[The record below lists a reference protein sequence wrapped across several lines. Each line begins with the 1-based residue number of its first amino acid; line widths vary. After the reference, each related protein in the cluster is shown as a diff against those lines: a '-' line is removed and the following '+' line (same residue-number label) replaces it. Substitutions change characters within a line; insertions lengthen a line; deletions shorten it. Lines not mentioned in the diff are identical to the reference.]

1 MFVGTSFS
9 SPVMP
14 RTSAPQK
21 VAEPVAQ
28 DQVSAGVAL
37 DKAPSFK
44 DILALVGTTAER
56 LEPTEPDIDGP
67 YYRAGAPERSE
78 LFTETG
84 DPAKRLK
91 VMGSVLSTD
100 GEKIPNAKL
109 DFWLSDPNGEYDNE
123 SPEFKGRGWQ
133 SAQADGSYGLDTARP
148 GNLSL
153 IHI

>member
-56 LEPTEPDIDGP
+56 ATVGDRVAAAELRFLGGINTPSEAVDLSGSATERGDDIVG
-67 YYRAGAPERSE
+67 G
-78 LFTETG
+78 
-84 DPAKRLK
+84 
-91 VMGSVLSTD
+91 
-100 GEKIPNAKL
+100 
-109 DFWLSDPNGEYDNE
+109 
-123 SPEFKGRGWQ
+123 
-133 SAQADGSYGLDTARP
+133 
-148 GNLSL
+148 
-153 IHI
+153 